1 VASATSTSSRAGV
14 ARSPVSPRA
23 ATIALVIVV
32 VAAAVAGVARG
43 GGADKAVWLFPLM
56 AAGAAG
62 MAWLA
67 IQRFTLFVAAIL
79 VVRSSLDAFKLT
91 QEGTGATDPAALVS
105 LAFLGAG
112 TIWYLAQPADSRPP
126 PSPLVAPL
134 ALLVIAGAFSTI
146 AATNPLPGIVDTVKL
161 LTVVF
166 ILLVLNELLRE
177 ERDVRLILFA
187 VFLSALI
194 PVAVGALQYVTGS
207 GFHFSGGFAR
217 VRGTFNHPNPFAI
230 YLTTLLIMGAA
241 IFRYVRERFR
251 VPLGLL
257 LAGCGVMLVLT
268 YTRSAWIA
276 TFAGLLVVGG
286 LQGKRTIMLVGLTA
300 VVVALFVPSV
310 AARFADLDQT
320 STATGE
326 AGNSLVWRFDY
337 WQQAIELNRS
347 PVLGI
352 GLSAVRTEGS
362 EEKAPHNDFIRV
374 YVETGVLGLAA
385 YLWFLARTAGV
396 SIRGLRE
403 TEEGPFR
410 GLVIGFTGVFVA
422 FCILSIVSNVITQLV
437 IFWYV
442 AALAALAV
450 AAPRIAP
457 RTITVRA

>member
-1 VASATSTSSRAGV
+1 VSSATSTPTRAGA
-14 ARSPVSPRA
+14 ARTPVSPRA
-23 ATIALVIVV
+23 ATIALVVVVV
-32 VAAAVAGVARG
+32 VAAVAGAARG
-43 GGADKAVWLFPLM
+43 AGADRAVWVIPLV

-67 IQRFTLFVAAIL
+67 ISRFTLFVAAIL
-79 VVRSSLDAFKLT
+79 VIRSTLDAFKLT
-91 QEGTGATDPAALVS
+91 EGGTGATDPAALVS

-112 TIWYLAQPADSRPP
+112 TVWYLAQPADSRPKA
-126 PSPLVAPL
+126 SPLVAPL
-134 ALLVIAGAFSTI
+134 ALLAIVGALSTL
-146 AATNPLPGIVDTVKL
+146 AAANPGPGIVDAVKL

-166 ILLVLNELLRE
+166 ILLVLNELLR
-177 ERDVRLILFA
+177 DDQDARLILFA

-194 PVAVGALQYVTGS
+194 PVAVGAVQYLTGS

-230 YLTTLLIMGAA
+230 YLTTLLIMGGA
-241 IFRYVRERFR
+241 IFRFVRQRFR
-251 VPLGLL
+251 VPFGLL
-257 LAGCGVMLVLT
+257 LAACGVMLVLT

-276 TFAGLLVVGG
+276 TVAGLLVVGG
-286 LQGKRTIMLVGLTA
+286 LQGKRTIMFVGLAT

-310 AARFADLDQT
+310 AARFADLEQT
-320 STATGE
+320 STATGQ
-326 AGNSLVWRFDY
+326 AGNSLVWRFEY
-337 WQQAIELNRS
+337 WKQAIELNRK

-352 GLSAVRTEGS
+352 GLSAVRIEGS

-374 YVETGVLGLAA
+374 YVETGALGLAA
-385 YLWFLARTAGV
+385 YLWFLARAAGV
-396 SIRGLRE
+396 ALRGLRE
-403 TEEGPFR
+403 TEEGPFH
-410 GLVIGFTGVFVA
+410 GLVVGFTGVFVA